1 MGKVKQAIEKAIECV
16 NNAGHNTYGANIY
29 TFTQVQKI
37 LNDLLEVASEDT
49 DDTGGL
55 PVDKAMIG
63 ELVDSI
69 SDLIVNN
76 IDDMSDNDIVDET
89 SLELSLSGGRY
100 NIDNL
105 DCDKEAIASEASYNL
120 EGTITEWAVSN
131 GLLAE

>member
-1 MGKVKQAIEKAIECV
+1 MGKVKQAIEKAIE
-16 NNAGHNTYGANIY
+16 NIKSATHNTYGARIY
-29 TFTQVQKI
+29 DNNQVILI
-37 LNDLLEVASEDT
+37 LNDLLEVASEDAE
-49 DDTGGL
+49 DTGGL